1 MKRIVR
7 LLGVASLG
15 FLALNKA
22 VADDGVLPRGRTPAP
37 GSKPAV
43 PEGGATTTPAPPVPL
58 PADCMS
64 YMANPRDG
72 EVLFAQDGKVV
83 YFLSRQAGE
92 VGPEGKAFLYEVDL
106 NQFRSKRIVSL
117 KIGDNPALVGHGM
130 PLEAITV
137 LDFHKAR
144 IGCGEGSTAGIGI
157 KWIGKQKIIK
167 SYPQGNY
174 KVVPTERGLV
184 VADMEQN
191 NIKALDLNT
200 FQKRSL
206 ISFPEKFVPLFM
218 RSSPLQLIG
227 FKPEQNELVR
237 FEGHDPEPSAVLK
250 LKKGMRLVQDLDQ
263 FGIVTSGDAGK
274 VLQVKQIK
282 GWSGDAF
289 RGIDINLPEGMTADR
304 LGVTVDF
311 SRGICLVQGA
321 NQALKRELRQVL
333 IYNGAKGQID
343 RVLKAPEGQYFSQAV
358 FAQNDKKILVLARSL
373 QDDGIQSLRLG
384 DVASGE
390 WREMPIV
397 READKP
403 GDKAV
408 PEKAVL
414 EKPKEKESAEKPQD
428 KEPEKPAA
436 AEKTEKPI
444 RAEKKLPD

>member
-1 MKRIVR
+1 MIRIVR
-7 LLGVASLG
+7 LLGVVSLG
-15 FLALNKA
+15 FLAWNKA
-22 VADDGVLPRGRTPAP
+22 WGDDGALPRGRTPAP
-37 GSKPAV
+37 GNKLVV
-43 PEGGATTTPAPPVPL
+43 PETAAASVPV
-58 PADCMS
+58 DCMS

-106 NQFRSKRIVSL
+106 NNFRSKRIVSL
-117 KIGDNPALVGHGM
+117 KIGDNPALVGHGT

-144 IGCGEGSTAGIGI
+144 IGCGEGSAAGIGI

-174 KVVPTERGLV
+174 KVVPTERGLI
-184 VADMEQN
+184 VADMDHN

-200 FQKRSL
+200 FQKRTL
-206 ISFPEKFVPLFM
+206 TSFPENFFPLFL
-218 RSSPLQLIG
+218 RSAPMQMIG

-237 FEGHDPEPSAVLK
+237 FEGYDPEPSAVLK

-263 FGIVTSGDAGK
+263 FGIVTSGEGGK

-304 LGVTVDF
+304 VGVTVDF
-311 SRGICLVQGA
+311 RSGICLVQGA
-321 NQALKRELRQVL
+321 NQAIKRELRQVL
-333 IYNGAKGQID
+333 IYNGAKGQVD
-343 RVLKAPEGQYFSQAV
+343 RVLKAPEGQYFSKAV
-358 FAQNDKKILVLARSL
+358 FAQNDQKILVLARSL
-373 QDDGIQSLRLG
+373 QDDGIQSLRVG
-384 DVASGE
+384 DVTSGE

-408 PEKAVL
+408 PEKAAM
-414 EKPKEKESAEKPQD
+414 EKPKEKVSAEKSQ
-428 KEPEKPAA
+428 EEAEKPAMEK
-436 AEKTEKPI
+436 AEKPM